1 MTGVRGARGQLGIL
15 SVAIVLSMAPWF
27 AATVVAEPMTRELS
41 LPPWQVT
48 WLTLAVQLGFVIGS
62 LASAILLL
70 SDRFSARRLAAVAS
84 LIAAGATAAL
94 ASGSLTG
101 WASVALRLLAGAS
114 LACVYPPGM
123 KIAAGWTQRHRGTAI
138 GILVGAVSVGSAAP
152 HLLRASW
159 DIAQW
164 RPVVL
169 LAAASAALGGV
180 LFATAVREGPYQ
192 AASAPF
198 DPRAI
203 GRVLRERDVRLATA
217 GYLGHMW
224 ELYAMW
230 STIGLFLAEVC
241 RRHGVAALWAP
252 LLAFT
257 VIAIGAL
264 GCVVAGI
271 RADQV
276 GRARV
281 AIMAMAVS
289 GTCALAIGPLS
300 AWSFPV
306 TIAVALIWGIS
317 VVADS
322 AQFSAC
328 VAEYAPGEYV
338 GTALTIQTASGFLLT
353 MLTIHLVPGWAALWG
368 WERAYIPLAIGP
380 LFGIAAMA
388 RLGRARR
395 A

>member
-1 MTGVRGARGQLGIL
+1 
-15 SVAIVLSMAPWF
+15 
-27 AATVVAEPMTRELS
+27 
-41 LPPWQVT
+41 
-48 WLTLAVQLGFVIGS
+48 
-62 LASAILLL
+62 
-70 SDRFSARRLAAVAS
+70 
-84 LIAAGATAAL
+84 
-94 ASGSLTG
+94 
-101 WASVALRLLAGAS
+101 
-114 LACVYPPGM
+114 
-123 KIAAGWTQRHRGTAI
+123 
-138 GILVGAVSVGSAAP
+138 
-152 HLLRASW
+152 
-159 DIAQW
+159 
-164 RPVVL
+164 
-169 LAAASAALGGV
+169 
-180 LFATAVREGPYQ
+180 
-192 AASAPF
+192 
-198 DPRAI
+198 
-203 GRVLRERDVRLATA
+203 
-217 GYLGHMW
+217 
-224 ELYAMW
+224 MW

-276 GRARV
+276 GRTV